1 MELFK
6 GQSVI
11 DFLNRFKTDLDCQE
25 YLANIKWKDGYV
37 CPKCGHTKFTVR
49 KANYG
54 HDCNRC
60 HHIESPTAQTIFHNV
75 KFGLQKAFIIV
86 FEMST
91 TTKSFSSSQMAKRV
105 GVSRQTAW
113 LFMHKVRTAMQ
124 SSKSEPMTG
133 TVIVDEFVYGGKENL
148 KQGRS
153 NDSKKKKVVAA
164 VQVNENGGV
173 KRIYFQKIKD
183 YSSESLHKI
192 FEDHIS
198 NEAQVKTDQWTGY
211 KPLQAEYSITQTK
224 SDKGSTFFEMNTMI
238 HQVKSWL
245 RCTFSWMHEKHIQKY
260 LDEFSYRIN
269 RSIYKENVFDLLI
282 NRMVF
287 SKYISFQEIKI
298 SS

>member
-6 GQSVI
+6 GQGII
-11 DFLNRFKTDLDCQE
+11 DFLDKFKTDLDCQE
-25 YLANIKWKDGYV
+25 YLANIKWKDGYR

-49 KANYG
+49 KANFG

-75 KFGLQKAFIIV
+75 KFGLRKAFIIV

-105 GVSRQTAW
+105 TISRQSAW
-113 LFMHKVRTAMQ
+113 LFMHKVRTAMK
-124 SSKSEPMTG
+124 SSKSEPMKG

-164 VQVNENGGV
+164 VEINETGGV
-173 KRIYFQKIKD
+173 KRIYFQKIEN
-183 YSSESLHKI
+183 YSSISLNKI

-198 NEAQVKTDQWTGY
+198 KDAHVKTDKWTGY
-211 KPLQAEYSITQTK
+211 KPLQLEYSITQTK
-224 SDKGSTFFEMNTMI
+224 SDKGATFFEMNTMI

-245 RCTFSWMHEKHIQKY
+245 RCTFSWMHENHIQKY

-269 RSIYKENVFDLLI
+269 RSIYKDNVFDLLI
-282 NRMVF
+282 NRMVC
-287 SKYISFQEIKI
+287 SNYISFQDIKI
-298 SS
+298 SN

>member
-11 DFLNRFKTDLDCQE
+11 EFLNKFKTDLDCQE
-25 YLANIKWKDGYV
+25 YLAHIKWKDGYV
-37 CPKCGHTKFTVR
+37 CPKCGHNKFTVR

-60 HHIESPTAQTIFHNV
+60 HHVESPTAQTVFHNI

-91 TTKSFSSSQMAKRV
+91 TTKSFSSTQMAKRV

-113 LFMHKVRTAMQ
+113 LFMHKVRAAMK

-133 TVIVDEFVYGGKENL
+133 NVIVDEFVYGGKENL

-164 VQVNENGGV
+164 VQVNEDGGV
-173 KRIYFQKIKD
+173 KRIYFQKIED
-183 YSSESLHKI
+183 YSSESLNKI
-192 FEDHIS
+192 FEDHIAK
-198 NEAQVKTDQWTGY
+198 EAQVKTDKWTGY

-245 RCTFSWMHEKHIQKY
+245 RCTYSWMHEHHIQKY

-269 RSIYKENVFDLLI
+269 RSIYKENIFDLLI
-282 NRMVF
+282 NRMVAT
-287 SKYISFQEIKI
+287 KYLSFQEIKI
-298 SS
+298 ST

>member
-11 DFLNRFKTDLDCQE
+11 DFMQKFKTDLDCQE
-25 YLANIKWKDGYV
+25 YLASIKWKDGYV

-49 KANYG
+49 KSNFG

-60 HHIESPTAQTIFHNV
+60 HHIESPTANTVFHKV
-75 KFGLQKAFIIV
+75 KFGLLKAFIIV

-113 LFMHKVRTAMQ
+113 LFMHKVRVAMQ

-133 TVIVDEFVYGGKENL
+133 TVIVDEFVYGGKEDL

-173 KRIYFQKIKD
+173 KRVYFQKIED
-183 YSSESLHKI
+183 YSSKSLHKI
-192 FEDHIS
+192 FENHIS
-198 NEAQVKTDQWTGY
+198 KNANVQTDKWTGY
-211 KPLQAEYSITQTK
+211 KPLKEEYSITQTK
-224 SDKGSTFFEMNTMI
+224 SNKGSTFFEMNTMI

-260 LDEFSYRIN
+260 LDEFCYRIN

-287 SKYISFQEIKI
+287 SKCVSFQEIKI
-298 SS
+298 SI